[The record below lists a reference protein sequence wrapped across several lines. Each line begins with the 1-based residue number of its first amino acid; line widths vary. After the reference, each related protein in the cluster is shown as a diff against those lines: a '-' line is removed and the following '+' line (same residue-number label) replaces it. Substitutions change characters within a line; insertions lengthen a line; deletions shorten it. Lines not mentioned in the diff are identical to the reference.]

1 MAENGI
7 LALMLRETR
16 LSGDTPL
23 WKTFWETAS
32 IIKEVLLPT
41 EELAVGL
48 GIMEGCAHPILG
60 GEHPEDLLPCGDGL
74 DTWESL
80 RWLLSSF
87 NVSWSINMFSNDSPG
102 GQTSWSPRWSV
113 KEKKRKRKKYCQLSS
128 LADSGWIGHFWVPKT
143 LPFKMRPSA
152 QPFLW
157 RWVLFAWEWK
167 TISIWKAE
175 HLTSFLYRGPGGNW
189 EMAYWM
195 HILDLGKN
203 TGCFAA

>member
-23 WKTFWETAS
+23 WKTFRETVS

-74 DTWESL
+74 DT
-80 RWLLSSF
+80 
-87 NVSWSINMFSNDSPG
+87 
-102 GQTSWSPRWSV
+102 
-113 KEKKRKRKKYCQLSS
+113 
-128 LADSGWIGHFWVPKT
+128 
-143 LPFKMRPSA
+143 
-152 QPFLW
+152 
-157 RWVLFAWEWK
+157 
-167 TISIWKAE
+167 
-175 HLTSFLYRGPGGNW
+175 
-189 EMAYWM
+189 
-195 HILDLGKN
+195 
-203 TGCFAA
+203 